1 MEGYIKIEKY
11 LKLEADF
18 ATYKLAS
25 SQQIASL
32 TFQLAQLKRMLF
44 GAKSER
50 FIPQINPEQLSLFGA
65 QSKEEAPSPIEVP
78 AHQRTVTNRKEKPAR
93 LVLPAHLE
101 REETILEPEVDT
113 SDMVK
118 IGEERTEVLVY
129 SSAKLI
135 VKVTIRPKYAPKQ
148 KTDKTS
154 IQIATLP
161 SRFIDKCIADESLL
175 AAILVDKYFDH
186 LPLYRIGNRFKRLG
200 IEIPRS
206 TMCGWVAQSGDKL
219 KVLYHKLVELVLQS
233 NYLMVDET
241 RMEVQTKKIPPKRS
255 SNKPKKRKTHRGYLW
270 GYLAVANNLLFFEY
284 DQTRKATNPA
294 KRLKDLNCI
303 IQTDCYEVYDQIRKT
318 YPNLT
323 HYHCLTHARREFEK
337 ALDNDKKRAAY
348 AMGQFQILYRI
359 EEQARKD
366 NWTREKLQ
374 QVRKEKARPVLENLF
389 NWMGEESPKL
399 PPKSP
404 IAKAM
409 GYMLKR
415 KERMLHYLT
424 DGKLQIDTY
433 PLENQIRPIAVGRKN
448 YLFAGSHEAAQR
460 AAIFYS
466 LFACCKMNEVD
477 PAEWLLDVMQR
488 LPNHPINQIGLL
500 LPHLWNKQ
508 EEIPVPMK

>member
-11 LKLEADF
+11 RKLEADF

-50 FIPQINPEQLSLFGA
+50 FVPQVNPEQLSLFGMPT
-65 QSKEEAPSPIEVP
+65 KEEEASPIEIP
-78 AHQRTVTNRKEKPAR
+78 AHHRTVTNRKEKPVR

-129 SSAKLI
+129 SSAKLT

-148 KTDKTS
+148 KTDKTT
-154 IQIATLP
+154 IEIATLP

-175 AAILVDKYFDH
+175 KAILVDKYVDH
-186 LPLYRIGNRFKRLG
+186 LPLYRIISRLKRLG

-219 KVLYHKLVELVLQS
+219 ELLYHKLVELVLQS

-241 RMEVQTKKIPPKRS
+241 RMEVQTKKIPPKRRKK
-255 SNKPKKRKTHRGYLW
+255 KPSKRKTHRGYLW
-270 GYLAVANNLLFFEY
+270 GYLAVTDNLLFFEY

-303 IQTDCYEVYDQIRKT
+303 IQTDCYEVYDQIRKA

-337 ALDNDKKRAAY
+337 ALGNDKKRAEY

-359 EEQARKD
+359 EDQARKD
-366 NWTREKLQ
+366 NWTKEKLQ
-374 QVRKEKARPVLENLF
+374 QVRWEKAKSVLETLF
-389 NWMGEESPKL
+389 NWMAEESPKL

-415 KERMLHYLT
+415 KSRMLHYLI
-424 DGKLQIDTY
+424 DGRLSIDTN

-448 YLFAGSHEAAQR
+448 YLFCGSHEAAKR

-477 PAEWLLDVMQR
+477 PAKWLLDVMRR
-488 LPNHPINQIGLL
+488 LPNHPINRIQEL
-500 LPHLWNKQ
+500 LPHQWKRSKR
-508 EEIPVPMK
+508 E